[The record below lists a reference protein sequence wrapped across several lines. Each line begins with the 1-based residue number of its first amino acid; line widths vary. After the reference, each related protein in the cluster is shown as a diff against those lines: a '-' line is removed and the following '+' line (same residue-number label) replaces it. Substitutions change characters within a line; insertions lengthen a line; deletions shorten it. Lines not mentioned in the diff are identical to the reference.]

1 MGGGIRAL
9 PLQRSVRAG
18 VHLLLLEQGHAGAV
32 HGVVLMKALQ
42 LDRLRVRL
50 LLLLQMRRRLRA
62 SGIRIAVRALRGIV
76 RLPIRV
82 GVSDSDVAGGDVLLG
97 GSGASR
103 LRLRLRLRLLLRC
116 TIFGRALSFLCNF
129 LRFDNLGRCRWCWCW
144 CWCWC
149 WHWRFRHRSWHRHHH
164 RNRRRIGA
172 RRRSSKGHGKGLLL
186 LLRRRV
192 RGLRLRLLRHPD
204 RRCCLGGGHC
214 AARVRRRYVRLS
226 RPIKRER

>member
-144 CWCWC
+144 CWCW
-149 WHWRFRHRSWHRHHH
+149 HWRFRHRSWHRHHH